1 MKIRQIEVFLAVA
14 ETGGVRRAANCLCIT
29 QSAVAKAISQLEAE
43 LGCPLFDRSALG
55 LRLNEAG
62 QSLLPYAE
70 SIASNATRAAAAVAA
85 CATGRVTSLRLP
97 TLPEE
102 VLSAAVQRFRL
113 RFPAVKLIFSSG
125 FFSDCLP
132 KILTDRLDL
141 ALVMAG
147 RHQHEELTSLVE
159 EPLCTL
165 TQGVV
170 AGKGHPV
177 LAPDSDLKTL
187 LSKAEW
193 LTTVQDEVFL
203 IRRLH
208 DFGVTAPRCLTLCD
222 YYTVDALNGT
232 SGALSLSP
240 LCVVDD
246 PRYANRHLEALD
258 PGDSRFRLLL
268 FLSSARKGWSFLQQL
283 ITCAF
288 QSVTPSKNGVRKVTG
303 ALFSRFKKVS

>member
-14 ETGGVRRAANCLCIT
+14 ETGGVRRAANRLCIT

-85 CATGRVTSLRLP
+85 CATGRVTSLRLAITP

-258 PGDSRFRLLL
+258 PRRFPLPPLTVSFFRQKGVE
-268 FLSSARKGWSFLQQL
+268 LSPTADYMRFSICDAFKEWCDKGH
-283 ITCAF
+283 
-288 QSVTPSKNGVRKVTG
+288 R
-303 ALFSRFKKVS
+303 RFVQPF

>member
-14 ETGGVRRAANCLCIT
+14 ETGGVRRAANRLCIT

-85 CATGRVTSLRLP
+85 CATGRVTSLCLAITP

-258 PGDSRFRLLL
+258 PRRFPLPPLTVSFFRQKGVE
-268 FLSSARKGWSFLQQL
+268 LSPTADYMRFSICDAFKEWCEKGH
-283 ITCAF
+283 
-288 QSVTPSKNGVRKVTG
+288 R
-303 ALFSRFKKVS
+303 RFVQPF

>member
-14 ETGGVRRAANCLCIT
+14 ETGGVRRAANRLCIT

-85 CATGRVTSLRLP
+85 CATDRVTSLRLAITP

-258 PGDSRFRLLL
+258 PRRFPLPPLTVSFFRQKGVE
-268 FLSSARKGWSFLQQL
+268 LSPTADYMRFSICEAFKEWCEKGH
-283 ITCAF
+283 
-288 QSVTPSKNGVRKVTG
+288 R
-303 ALFSRFKKVS
+303 RFVQPF

>member
-14 ETGGVRRAANCLCIT
+14 ETGGVRRAANRLCIT

-85 CATGRVTSLRLP
+85 CATGRVTSLHLAITP

-258 PGDSRFRLLL
+258 PRRFPLPPLTVSFFRQKGVE
-268 FLSSARKGWSFLQQL
+268 LSPTADYMRFSICEAFKEWCEKGH
-283 ITCAF
+283 
-288 QSVTPSKNGVRKVTG
+288 R
-303 ALFSRFKKVS
+303 RFVQPF

>member
-14 ETGGVRRAANCLCIT
+14 ETGGVRRAANRLCIT

-85 CATGRVTSLRLP
+85 CATGRVNSLRLAITP

-222 YYTVDALNGT
+222 YYTVDALN
-232 SGALSLSP
+232 
-240 LCVVDD
+240 D

-258 PGDSRFRLLL
+258 PRRFPLPPLTVSFFRQKGVE
-268 FLSSARKGWSFLQQL
+268 LSPTADYMRFSICEAFKGW
-283 ITCAF
+283 CE
-288 QSVTPSKNGVRKVTG
+288 KGHR
-303 ALFSRFKKVS
+303 RFVQPF

>member
-14 ETGGVRRAANCLCIT
+14 ETGGVRRAANRLCIT

-85 CATGRVTSLRLP
+85 CATGRVNSLRLAITP

-125 FFSDCLP
+125 FFSYCLP

-258 PGDSRFRLLL
+258 PRRFPLPPLTVSFFRQKGVE
-268 FLSSARKGWSFLQQL
+268 LSPTADYMRFSICEAFKGW
-283 ITCAF
+283 CE
-288 QSVTPSKNGVRKVTG
+288 KGHR
-303 ALFSRFKKVS
+303 RFVQPF

>member
-14 ETGGVRRAANCLCIT
+14 ETGGVRRAANRLCIT

-85 CATGRVTSLRLP
+85 CATGRVTSLRLVITP

-258 PGDSRFRLLL
+258 PRRFPLPPLTVSFFRQKGVE
-268 FLSSARKGWSFLQQL
+268 LSPTADYMRFSICDAFKEWCEKGH
-283 ITCAF
+283 
-288 QSVTPSKNGVRKVTG
+288 R
-303 ALFSRFKKVS
+303 RFVQPF

>member
-1 MKIRQIEVFLAVA
+1 
-14 ETGGVRRAANCLCIT
+14 
-29 QSAVAKAISQLEAE
+29 
-43 LGCPLFDRSALG
+43 
-55 LRLNEAG
+55 
-62 QSLLPYAE
+62 
-70 SIASNATRAAAAVAA
+70 
-85 CATGRVTSLRLP
+85 
-97 TLPEE
+97 
-102 VLSAAVQRFRL
+102 
-113 RFPAVKLIFSSG
+113 
-125 FFSDCLP
+125 
-132 KILTDRLDL
+132 
-141 ALVMAG
+141 MAG

-258 PGDSRFRLLL
+258 PRRFPLPPLTVSFFRQKGVE
-268 FLSSARKGWSFLQQL
+268 LSPTADYMRFSICDAFKEWCEKGH
-283 ITCAF
+283 
-288 QSVTPSKNGVRKVTG
+288 R
-303 ALFSRFKKVS
+303 RFVQPF

>member
-14 ETGGVRRAANCLCIT
+14 ETGGVRRAANRLCIT

-70 SIASNATRAAAAVAA
+70 SIASNATRAAAAIAA
-85 CATGRVTSLRLP
+85 CATGRVTSLRLAIAP
-97 TLPEE
+97 TVPEE

-258 PGDSRFRLLL
+258 PRRFPLPPLTVSFFRQKGVE
-268 FLSSARKGWSFLQQL
+268 LSPTADYMRFSICEAFKEWCEKGH
-283 ITCAF
+283 
-288 QSVTPSKNGVRKVTG
+288 R
-303 ALFSRFKKVS
+303 RFVQPF

>member
-14 ETGGVRRAANCLCIT
+14 ETGGVRRAANRLCIT
-29 QSAVAKAISQLEAE
+29 QSAVAKAIGQLEAE

-85 CATGRVTSLRLP
+85 CATGRVNSLRLAITP

-258 PGDSRFRLLL
+258 PRRFPLPPLTVSFFRQKGVE
-268 FLSSARKGWSFLQQL
+268 LSPTADYMRFSICEAFKGW
-283 ITCAF
+283 CE
-288 QSVTPSKNGVRKVTG
+288 KGHR
-303 ALFSRFKKVS
+303 RFVQPF

>member
-14 ETGGVRRAANCLCIT
+14 ETGGVRRAANRLCIT

-70 SIASNATRAAAAVAA
+70 SIASNATRAAAAIAT
-85 CATGRVTSLRLP
+85 CATGRVTSLRLAITP

-258 PGDSRFRLLL
+258 PRRFPLPPLTVSFFRQKGVE
-268 FLSSARKGWSFLQQL
+268 LSPTADYMRFSICEAFKEWCEKGH
-283 ITCAF
+283 
-288 QSVTPSKNGVRKVTG
+288 R
-303 ALFSRFKKVS
+303 RFVQPF

>member
-14 ETGGVRRAANCLCIT
+14 ETGGVRRAANRLCIT

-85 CATGRVTSLRLP
+85 CATGRVNSLRLAITP

-102 VLSAAVQRFRL
+102 VFSAAVQRFRL

-258 PGDSRFRLLL
+258 PRRFPLPPLTVSFFRQKGVE
-268 FLSSARKGWSFLQQL
+268 LSPTADYMRFSICEAFKGW
-283 ITCAF
+283 CE
-288 QSVTPSKNGVRKVTG
+288 KGHR
-303 ALFSRFKKVS
+303 RFVQPF

>member
-14 ETGGVRRAANCLCIT
+14 ETGGVRRAANRLCIT

-85 CATGRVTSLRLP
+85 CATGCVTSLRLAITP

-258 PGDSRFRLLL
+258 PRRFPLPPLTVSFFRQKGVE
-268 FLSSARKGWSFLQQL
+268 LSPTADYMRFSICEAFKEWCEKGH
-283 ITCAF
+283 
-288 QSVTPSKNGVRKVTG
+288 R
-303 ALFSRFKKVS
+303 RFVQPF

>member
-14 ETGGVRRAANCLCIT
+14 ETGGVRRAANRLCIT

-85 CATGRVTSLRLP
+85 CATGRVNSLRLAITP

-240 LCVVDD
+240 LCVVAD
-246 PRYANRHLEALD
+246 PRYANRPLEALD
-258 PGDSRFRLLL
+258 PRRFPLPPLTVSFFRQKGVE
-268 FLSSARKGWSFLQQL
+268 LSPTADYMRFSICEAFKGW
-283 ITCAF
+283 CE
-288 QSVTPSKNGVRKVTG
+288 KGHR
-303 ALFSRFKKVS
+303 RFVQPF

>member
-14 ETGGVRRAANCLCIT
+14 ETGGVRRAANRLCIT

-85 CATGRVTSLRLP
+85 CATGRVNSLRLAITP

-177 LAPDSDLKTL
+177 LAPDSDLKTI

-246 PRYANRHLEALD
+246 PRYSNRHLVALD
-258 PGDSRFRLLL
+258 PRRFPLPPLTVSFFRQKGVE
-268 FLSSARKGWSFLQQL
+268 LSPTADYMRFSICEAFKGW
-283 ITCAF
+283 CE
-288 QSVTPSKNGVRKVTG
+288 KGHR
-303 ALFSRFKKVS
+303 RFVQPF

>member
-14 ETGGVRRAANCLCIT
+14 ETGGVRRAANRLCIT

-85 CATGRVTSLRLP
+85 CATGRVNSLRLAITP

-246 PRYANRHLEALD
+246 PRYANRHLETLD
-258 PGDSRFRLLL
+258 PRRFPLPPLTVSFFRQKGVE
-268 FLSSARKGWSFLQQL
+268 LSPTADYMRFSICEAFKGW
-283 ITCAF
+283 CE
-288 QSVTPSKNGVRKVTG
+288 KGHR
-303 ALFSRFKKVS
+303 RFVQPF

>member
-14 ETGGVRRAANCLCIT
+14 ETGGVRRAANRLCIT

-85 CATGRVTSLRLP
+85 CATGRVTSLRLAITP

-159 EPLCTL
+159 EPLCAL

-177 LAPDSDLKTL
+177 LAPYSDLKTL
-187 LSKAEW
+187 FSKAEW

-258 PGDSRFRLLL
+258 PRRFPLPPLTVSFFRQKGVE
-268 FLSSARKGWSFLQQL
+268 LSPTADYMRFS
-283 ITCAF
+283 ICDAF
-288 QSVTPSKNGVRKVTG
+288 KEWFEKRHR
-303 ALFSRFKKVS
+303 RFVQPL